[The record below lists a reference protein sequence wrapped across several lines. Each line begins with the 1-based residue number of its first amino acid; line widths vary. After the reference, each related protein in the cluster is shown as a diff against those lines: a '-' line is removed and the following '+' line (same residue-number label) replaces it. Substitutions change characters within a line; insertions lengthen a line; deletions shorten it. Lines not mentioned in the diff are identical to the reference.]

1 MKKALL
7 DIAKTASIEI
17 KQRGDLN
24 YHGNDE
30 EDYLNISVGAIEYI
44 LEKAYEL
51 GKKDALAEKEANR
64 KLKHEIF
71 RKAVAERNKEL
82 MKERGF

>member
-24 YHGNDE
+24 YRGNDE

-51 GKKDALAEKEANR
+51 GKKDALAEEEANR

>member
-1 MKKALL
+1 MNKNLL
-7 DIAKTASIEI
+7 NIPKTASAEI
-17 KQRGDLN
+17 NRRGDLK

-30 EDYLNISVGAIEYI
+30 EDCLEISVGAVEYM

-51 GKKDALAEKEANR
+51 GKKDALAEEEKNR

-71 RKAVAERNKEL
+71 RQAVAKRNKEL

>member
-1 MKKALL
+1 M
-7 DIAKTASIEI
+7 DIAKTASIKI

-24 YHGNDE
+24 YRGNDE

-44 LEKAYEL
+44 LEQAYEL
-51 GKKDALAEKEANR
+51 GKKDALAEEVANR

-71 RKAVAERNKEL
+71 KKAVAQRNKEL